1 MEVDRSLDN
10 IPFNG
15 INYDEND
22 NENDD
27 EENESNEILFEPEVQ
42 LGRPI
47 RQRNIPQ
54 RYLPT
59 PDTPPPIRNNRRNLR
74 IIDDDDE
81 NELIDNFILDN
92 RNNNLINDPQIEIT
106 RLPININENPLYNYV
121 APNPWRNN
129 ALLAVNN
136 LLNPPVNIIPS
147 IVILSNIGFCPWHV
161 EGVPVFY
168 KPPHAFPPAG

>member
-27 EENESNEILFEPEVQ
+27 EENENNEILFEPEVQ

-74 IIDDDDE
+74 IIDDGDE
-81 NELIDNFILDN
+81 NELIDNFILEN
-92 RNNNLINDPQIEIT
+92 RNNNLINVSLHDAAQHYQRYARQNPIT
-106 RLPININENPLYNYV
+106 
-121 APNPWRNN
+121 
-129 ALLAVNN
+129 ALWYWPFASNHRFMHY
-136 LLNPPVNIIPS
+136 IQDMDERHRIQSQAS
-147 IVILSNIGFCPWHV
+147 IYLSSSQT
-161 EGVPVFY
+161 
-168 KPPHAFPPAG
+168 